1 MQTESAMP
9 DAPAAPN
16 EEVLKRLRRIEGQ
29 VRGVARMVEDGRDC
43 REVLQQLTA
52 IRSATNQVS
61 RLMARSYA
69 CQCLSDS
76 KTSDDPA
83 ALMDDLLNVLSQAA

>member
-1 MQTESAMP
+1 MP
-9 DAPAAPN
+9 EAPAANN

-52 IRSATNQVS
+52 IRSAANQVS
-61 RLMARSYA
+61 RLLARSYA

-76 KTSDDPA
+76 QESEDHA
-83 ALMDDLLNVLSQAA
+83 ALMDELLDVLSQAA

>member
-1 MQTESAMP
+1 MP
-9 DAPAAPN
+9 DEPVAPN
-16 EEVLKRLRRIEGQ
+16 DEVLKRLRRIEGQ

-61 RLMARSYA
+61 RLLARSYA
-69 CQCLSDS
+69 CQCLTDS
-76 KTSDDPA
+76 AESDDPE